1 MADGGRMTATIRYEA
16 TAGVARLTLDQPAK
30 KNAMSFEMWSM
41 LPDLVAR
48 AEADLD
54 VRLLTV
60 TGAGEAAFCAG
71 ADISQFGDKRTG
83 AEATRG
89 YDQAVAGA
97 MRALSQAGK
106 PTLAVIRGV
115 CFGGG
120 MALALSCT
128 LRVAAAGSRFRIPAG
143 RLGLGYGYGNIRAL
157 VHRLGPAA
165 AADIL
170 FTARILDAPEA
181 LRLDVVQR
189 VFADEALA
197 TEAAAIE
204 AQIAANAPLT
214 LAAAK
219 RALLEIEKPESERDV
234 AAVDALVARCF
245 ASDDY
250 REGQAAF
257 RERSEPRFRGR

>member
-1 MADGGRMTATIRYEA
+1 MTATIRYEA
-16 TAGVARLTLDQPAK
+16 AEGVARLTLDQPAK
-30 KNAMSFEMWSM
+30 KNAMTFDMWSM

-48 AEADLD
+48 ADADPA
-54 VRLLTV
+54 VRLISV

-83 AEATRG
+83 GDATRA
-89 YDQAVAGA
+89 YDHAVAGA

-106 PTLAVIRGV
+106 PTLAVIRGI

-120 MALALSCT
+120 MALALCCN
-128 LRVAAAGSRFRIPAG
+128 LRVASAGSRFRIPAG

-165 AADIL
+165 TADIL
-170 FTARILDAPEA
+170 FTARVLDAAEA

-189 VFADEALA
+189 VFQDEALA
-197 TEAAAIE
+197 AEAAAIE

-219 RALLEIEKPESERDV
+219 RALVELEKPESERDI
-234 AAVDALVARCF
+234 AAVDAMVARCF
-245 ASDDY
+245 ASEDY
-250 REGQAAF
+250 REGQGAF
-257 RERSEPRFRGR
+257 RERREPRFQGR